1 MTAEVAKSIPIGSR
15 VPKGD
20 LIAGIYR
27 YTVHTVYSIGS
38 MQYTVYI
45 CMYSI
50 LTHSSLCG
58 VVLMYIFG
66 SAVLCP
72 ICTQRTFKTFI

>member
-27 YTVHTVYSIGS
+27 YTLHTVYSIGS
-38 MQYTVYI
+38 MQYTVCTYI
-45 CMYSI
+45 YVCIAS
-50 LTHSSLCG
+50 
-58 VVLMYIFG
+58 
-66 SAVLCP
+66 
-72 ICTQRTFKTFI
+72 